1 MKHIKT
7 FNWGAV
13 RIALFTLI
21 GYFAA
26 MCVGCFTT
34 AMVECGGYRDGV
46 IGIVLAV
53 FVILLSQYSILKEKG
68 E

>member
-1 MKHIKT
+1 
-7 FNWGAV
+7 
-13 RIALFTLI
+13 
-21 GYFAA
+21 
-26 MCVGCFTT
+26 
-34 AMVECGGYRDGV
+34 MVECGGYRDGV